1 MIFRDYHLKKLSKF
15 RLAIVAVL
23 IHAQRMRKI
32 WILPAIII
40 ATVIL
45 FRVIAANEF
54 LPNFS
59 PLPALFLCSLIF
71 LRGTKAWLLPVS
83 AWVITDPVVSLIQG
97 YPIIGPHHLGIA
109 LGLSATIGLGLW
121 LRKHQ
126 TAPVALLGS
135 VGAAVAFYLITN
147 TLVFFGS
154 PLYPNNL
161 AGFVQAQWT
170 GPVGYGPTW
179 MFLRNLLAANLVFTG
194 IFLAARHTFAI
205 PAATASSPEQ
215 AAANAR

>member
-1 MIFRDYHLKKLSKF
+1 
-15 RLAIVAVL
+15 
-23 IHAQRMRKI
+23 MRKS
-32 WILPAIII
+32 WILPTIII

-45 FRVIAANEF
+45 FRVITANEF

-71 LRGTKAWLLPVS
+71 LRGPKAWLLPLG

-97 YPIIGPHHLGIA
+97 YPIIGHHHLAIA

-126 TAPVALLGS
+126 TAPAALLGS

-147 TLVFFGS
+147 TLAFFGS

-161 AGFVQAQWT
+161 AGFIQAQWT
-170 GPVGYGPTW
+170 GPVGDGYFPTW
-179 MFLRNLLAANLVFTG
+179 IFLRNLLAANLVFTG

-215 AAANAR
+215 ATANAR